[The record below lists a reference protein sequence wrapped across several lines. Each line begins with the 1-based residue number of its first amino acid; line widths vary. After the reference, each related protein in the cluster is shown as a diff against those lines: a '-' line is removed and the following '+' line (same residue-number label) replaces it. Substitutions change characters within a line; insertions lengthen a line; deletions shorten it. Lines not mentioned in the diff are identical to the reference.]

1 MFASREKND
10 TSRRGTA
17 SENNIKAFLGEGSK
31 FEGSM
36 VFDENMRLDGSFRGE
51 ITSKDILIV
60 GDSARIQAEVKVGSL
75 IISGFFQGNIKAMT
89 SVELR
94 APAQVTGDIEA
105 PAVSIEDGVVFNGRI
120 KMSGRVETLA
130 RERVAA

>member
-1 MFASREKND
+1 MFANKEKNIIN
-10 TSRRGTA
+10 RRGVA
-17 SENNIKAFLGEGSK
+17 QENNIKAFLGEGSK

-60 GDSARIQAEVKVGSL
+60 GDSARIQAEVMVGSL
-75 IISGFFQGNIKAMT
+75 IISGFVQGNIKAVT

-94 APAQVTGDIEA
+94 APAQVIGDIEA

-120 KMSGRVETLA
+120 KMTGRVETFA
-130 RERVAA
+130 TKRVAA